1 MEEIVYYSAIA
12 AMIAFGLHAGQRWAR
27 STFQAVLFGLAG
39 TLVAIFA
46 FLSLIVLVAVFSPAS
61 LDSREIA
68 IRLGALLLFG
78 SALGVVAA
86 LGGRR
91 RAVKAATR
99 LF

>member
-12 AMIAFGLHAGQRWAR
+12 AVVAFGLHAGQRWAH
-27 STFQAVLFGLAG
+27 STLQAVLLGLAG
-39 TLVAIFA
+39 TTVAILA
-46 FLSLIVLVAVFSPAS
+46 FFSLIVALAIISPAS
-61 LDSREIA
+61 LDSRETG

-91 RAVKAATR
+91 RALKAAAW